1 MKVLRFIPIIFSF
14 LMLAAHFSR
23 LGNNIIAVLIILT
36 PFLLFIK
43 KAFIARI
50 IQIVLIAGAAEW
62 IRAMFYYIDI
72 RKGIGEDWTRLAIIL
87 SAVSLFTLLSALIFQ
102 TKSMKKTYE
111 LK

>member
-1 MKVLRFIPIIFSF
+1 MKVLRFIPVILSF
-14 LMLAAHFSR
+14 LILAAHSSR
-23 LGNNIIAVLIILT
+23 ADSNIIAVLILIM

-50 IQIVLIAGAAEW
+50 IQIALIAGAAEW
-62 IRAMFYYIDI
+62 IKAMFYYIDI
-72 RKGIGEDWTRLAIIL
+72 RKETGEDWTRLAIIL

-102 TKSMKKTYE
+102 TKSMKKIYK